1 MVDLTDKQ
9 LEAMLER
16 SAELGAQKALS
27 KVGLSDDLD
36 AAKDIH
42 DLRQLIDGWRD
53 IKSTAIKTMVRWV
66 VLALLGCISI
76 GVYMSINK

>member
-27 KVGLSDDLD
+27 KVGLFDDLD

>member
-1 MVDLTDKQ
+1 MADLTDEQ

-16 SAELGAQKALS
+16 SAEIGAQRALA

-36 AAKDIH
+36 TAKDIH

-53 IKSTAIKTMVRWV
+53 VKSTAVKTMVRWV
-66 VLALLGCISI
+66 VLCLLGCISI

>member
-16 SAELGAQKALS
+16 SAELGAQKALA

-53 IKSTAIKTMVRWV
+53 IKSTAVKTMVRWV

-76 GVYMSINK
+76 GVYMSISK

>member
-1 MVDLTDKQ
+1 MADLTDEQ

-16 SAELGAQKALS
+16 SAEIGAQRALA
-27 KVGLSDDLD
+27 KVGLSDDPGT
-36 AAKDIH
+36 AKDIH

-53 IKSTAIKTMVRWV
+53 VKSTAVKTMVRWV
-66 VLALLGCISI
+66 VLCLLGCISI

>member
-1 MVDLTDKQ
+1 MSNLTDQQ

-16 SAELGAQKALS
+16 SAEIGAQRALA
-27 KVGLSDDLD
+27 KIGLSDDLD
-36 AAKDIH
+36 TAKDIH

-53 IKSTAIKTMVRWV
+53 IKSTAIKAMVRWI

-76 GVYMSINK
+76 GVYMSLNK